1 MMNVSFRKGKLKEIY
16 NNKHKCPDG
25 AFIYAEDAKRLY
37 LKMDGE
43 LIGITHKIKIVTN
56 CCNCGA
62 PLPEARGSI
71 VKCPYCHTVQDIEE
85 DFIGLDE
92 GN

>member
-1 MMNVSFRKGKLKEIY
+1 MNVSFRKGKLKEIY

-25 AFIYAEDAKRLY
+25 SFIYAEDAKRLY

-92 GN
+92 DN